1 MASLRT
7 HSFRG
12 SAIQHRSAGELELVS
27 QVASNSSDA
36 LEALY
41 RLHGGA
47 LFRLA
52 RRLSAS
58 VEDAED
64 VLHDLFVGLPEAIR
78 KFEGRGS
85 LEGWLKRVLVR
96 LAFMRQR
103 AQRRRREVAFD
114 DQVPASAARHTPDE
128 TGTWDVQRVMAG
140 LPEDLRAVLVLRQ
153 TEGYSHKEIA
163 AMLAITP
170 GASRVRL
177 SRAVKLLRVGLRGR
191 T

>member
-1 MASLRT
+1 MAFPLT
-7 HSFRG
+7 HSSRG
-12 SAIQHRSAGELELVS
+12 SAIRPRSASESELVS
-27 QVASNSSDA
+27 QVAANSPDA
-36 LEALY
+36 LAALY

-52 RRLSAS
+52 RRLSVS

-78 KFEGRGS
+78 KFDGRGS

-103 AQRRRREVAFD
+103 AQRRRREVAYD
-114 DQVPASAARHTPDE
+114 DEMPASTDRYIPDE
-128 TGTWDVQRVMAG
+128 SKTWDLQRVLAG
-140 LPEDLRAVLVLRQ
+140 LPDDLRAVLVLRQ
-153 TEGYSHKEIA
+153 TEGYSHSDIA
-163 AMLAITP
+163 ALLGISA

-177 SRAVKLLRVGLRGR
+177 SRAVKLLRAAVRGG

>member
-1 MASLRT
+1 MALSRTPRLRGSPISQNSAKESDLVRELAADSPDALASL
-7 HSFRG
+7 
-12 SAIQHRSAGELELVS
+12 
-27 QVASNSSDA
+27 
-36 LEALY
+36 Y
-41 RLHGGA
+41 RMHGRA

-64 VLHDLFVGLPEAIR
+64 VLHDLFVGLPEAVR
-78 KFEGRGS
+78 KFDGRGS

-96 LAFMRQR
+96 LALMRQR

-114 DQVPASAARHTPDE
+114 DQMPGSAARHTPAE
-128 TGTWDVQRVMAG
+128 SGAWDVQRVVAG

-153 TEGYSHKEIA
+153 TEGYSHNEIA
-163 AMLAITP
+163 AMLGITP

-177 SRAVKLLRVGLRGR
+177 SRAVKLLRAALRG
-191 T
+191 

>member
-12 SAIQHRSAGELELVS
+12 SAIRPRSASESELVS
-27 QVASNSSDA
+27 QVAANSSEG

-52 RRLSAS
+52 RRLSGS

-103 AQRRRREVAFD
+103 AQRRRREVAFE
-114 DQVPASAARHTPDE
+114 DQVPGGVASHAPDE
-128 TGTWDVQRVMAG
+128 SGSWDVQRVITR
-140 LPEDLRAVLVLRQ
+140 LPEDLRTVLVLRQ
-153 TEGYSHKEIA
+153 TEGYSHNEIA
-163 AMLAITP
+163 AMLGITP

-177 SRAVKLLRVGLRGR
+177 SRAVKLLRTALRGR